1 MSENWSDLRIS
12 NDFLFGKVMRNQTVC
27 KKLIELILDIQ
38 IDHIEYPE
46 NQKVIDLTADARS
59 IRLDVYVKDGQNTVY
74 DIEMQATDTKELPK
88 RSRYYQDLIDL

>member
-1 MSENWSDLRIS
+1 MSEKWSELRIS

-46 NQKVIDLTADARS
+46 NQKVIDLTISTPAPLAMRCFLDGFRISGLDRS
-59 IRLDVYVKDGQNTVY
+59 FGLSRMWLRTPHSAKD
-74 DIEMQATDTKELPK
+74 IL
-88 RSRYYQDLIDL
+88 

>member
-1 MSENWSDLRIS
+1 MSEKWSELRIS

-46 NQKVIDLTADARS
+46 NQKVIDLTATLG
-59 IRLDVYVKDGQNTVY
+59 IYN
-74 DIEMQATDTKELPK
+74 
-88 RSRYYQDLIDL
+88 RSRAISSRRFRACGGNARVFRGRERPD